1 MALMGSKDWVAEAP
15 VSRMVSLVVTGGP
28 VAPWIVCDVM
38 FIRSKV

>member
-15 VSRMVSLVVTGGP
+15 VSRMVSLVVTGGT
-28 VAPWIVCDVM
+28 VAPWVVCDVM